1 MVKLGETEVHWVGKT
16 HQWVDPLT
24 EYGAS
29 VVRLM
34 DVVKCGNLW
43 NETITKICI
52 YNQCLRIYFMKKM
65 IHFVNNVK
73 VDRRPSLDDIHLALH
88 FVEFHSC

>member
-1 MVKLGETEVHWVGKT
+1 MDITRLREMVKLGETEVHWVGKT

-34 DVVKCGNLW
+34 DVLKYGKLW
-43 NETITKICI
+43 DEIITKISI
-52 YNQCLRIYFMKKM
+52 
-65 IHFVNNVK
+65 
-73 VDRRPSLDDIHLALH
+73 
-88 FVEFHSC
+88 